1 MTDNYGVLVVGAGVA
16 GASAAYHLAKLAGV
30 GAIS

>member
-1 MTDNYGVLVVGAGVA
+1 MTDNDDVLVVGAGVV
-16 GASAAYHLAKLAGV
+16 GASAAYHLAKLAGF